1 MVRTKGAVLV
11 TTTFASPLGDI
22 LLAADAH
29 GLTGLWFDGQAHFGS
44 TLIKEGR
51 EDRCEHLEGADAVSG
66 SVGVAAT
73 EPANAAA
80 SAVLERAW
88 AWLNAYF
95 AGQEPRFTP
104 PLHMIGTP
112 FQREVWSQLL
122 GIPRGEVVSYGDIAA
137 RIAARHRTIDDPEPH
152 VSPRAVGGA
161 VGRNPISIIVPCH
174 RVVAADGSLN
184 GYAGGLD
191 RKEWL
196 LRIEGAY
203 E

>member
-1 MVRTKGAVLV
+1 MKQMKGAVLV

-22 LLAADAH
+22 LLAADAR
-29 GLTGLWFDGQAHFGS
+29 GLTGLWFEDQAYFGS
-44 TLIKEGR
+44 TLTKEGH
-51 EDRCEHLEGADAVSG
+51 EHLEGADAVSG
-66 SVGVAAT
+66 AGGMVAA
-73 EPANAAA
+73 EPENAAA

-112 FQREVWSQLL
+112 FQREVWNQLL
-122 GIPRGEVVSYGDIAA
+122 RIPRGEVVSYGELAT
-137 RIAARHRTIDDPEPH
+137 RVAARHRMPDEPEPRM
-152 VSPRAVGGA
+152 SPRAVGGA
-161 VGRNPISIIVPCH
+161 VGHNPISIIVPCH
-174 RVVAADGSLN
+174 RVVASDGSLN

-196 LRIEGAY
+196 LRLEGAY

>member
-1 MVRTKGAVLV
+1 MV

-29 GLTGLWFDGQAHFGS
+29 GLTGLWFEGQAHFGS
-44 TLIKEGR
+44 TLTKE
-51 EDRCEHLEGADAVSG
+51 DHEHLEGSDAESG
-66 SVGVAAT
+66 SAGMGAG
-73 EPANAAA
+73 EPRNAAA
-80 SAVLERAW
+80 AAVLERAW

-112 FQREVWSQLL
+112 FQREVWQELL
-122 GIPRGEVVSYGDIAA
+122 GIPRGTTVSYGEIAH
-137 RIAARHRTIDDPEPH
+137 RIERRHWPLDDALH
-152 VSPRAVGGA
+152 TVSPRAVGGA

-184 GYAGGLD
+184 GYAGGLE
-191 RKEWL
+191 RKAAL
-196 LRIEGAY
+196 LRLEAGRK
-203 E
+203 

>member
-1 MVRTKGAVLV
+1 MV

-22 LLAADAH
+22 LLAADGR
-29 GLTGLWFDGQAHFGS
+29 GLTGLWFEGQEHFGS
-44 TLIKEGR
+44 TLTQ
-51 EDRCEHLEGADAVSG
+51 EDCVHITGSDAVSG
-66 SVGVAAT
+66 QGGAVVP
-73 EPANAAA
+73 EPAYAAA

-88 AWLNAYF
+88 GWLNAYF

-104 PLHMIGTP
+104 PLHMIGTA
-112 FQREVWSQLL
+112 FQREVWIELL
-122 GIPRGEVVSYGDIAA
+122 SIPRGEVASYGQVAK
-137 RIAARHRTIDDPEPH
+137 RIAARHRTLTEPDAR
-152 VSPRAVGGA
+152 VSPRAVGAA
-161 VGRNPISIIVPCH
+161 VARNPVSIIVPCH

-196 LRIEGAY
+196 LRLEGAY